1 MAELHLLR
9 AFTRVILDNSWHTQ
23 VMGEDMQRCLDMLEE
38 NVGEVRKNAENALLA
53 ICQNILSHP
62 DDMQYREVHLDD
74 TVVAE
79 KLLPAIGAMECLFD
93 VGFTEA
99 SNCLLLPQ
107 DASLSKLHALC
118 SSLSKN
124 SSPKTNVND
133 KPVNYHLS
141 PGTSAPQKKN
151 FLVQI
156 MKGFQAVMRYEDP
169 ALQEKARKL
178 IPIVELEIATMSR
191 VRELQ
196 KRIKQNGA
204 NLDKHTKGPLN
215 ETAFDSKELFLL
227 ELLHWFK
234 HKFFTWV
241 DSLRCSQCFSSCEHH
256 TVVPSNDPR
265 CSRIE
270 IHRCT
275 NCKAFV
281 EFPRYS
287 DPEPLLKLRRG
298 RCGEWANVFTLFCRS
313 LGYDARWVND
323 QTDHIWTEV
332 WSAFENRW
340 IHVDPCEA
348 VMDRPLM
355 YEKGWKKQLTYII
368 AYSKDEVQD
377 VTWRYT
383 RDQPGVMKRRNL
395 CSENSL
401 LELIRS
407 LNRQRQCSS
416 GYNASRRQYVTKRA
430 LLELVELIRMPEE
443 LNSGDGESYEERLSG
458 SYEWRLGRGEVS
470 QASSKTNYSWDISKY
485 GPTFHVH
492 YSIVKDIYRIVND
505 DGSILE
511 EISGWQN
518 GANDIKNGIF
528 RKAESDW
535 KMVYL
540 ARSPGTNSGQLKWTF
555 VVANPNFCVAAFDLQ
570 AAVTAFHG
578 ASIQWQIEA
587 IFDDTDST
595 KTLVFPIDDCSNYH
609 TDKLK
614 GAVKLILTA
623 LLSGGNGDLAWQHAQ
638 LFRQSLENTE
648 DRSLTVNIRLES
660 R

>member
-1 MAELHLLR
+1 MRE
-9 AFTRVILDNSWHTQ
+9 FTRVILDDSCHTQ
-23 VMGEDMQRCLDMLEE
+23 VMGEDLQRCLDMLKE
-38 NVGEVRKNAENALLA
+38 NEAEVRKKAENALIA
-53 ICQNILSHP
+53 ICQSILTCP
-62 DDMQYREVHLDD
+62 DDMQYRELHLD
-74 TVVAE
+74 APIIAK
-79 KLLPAIGAMECLFD
+79 KLLPAIGGMECLFD
-93 VGFTEA
+93 IGFTEA
-99 SNCLLLPQ
+99 ADCLVLPQ
-107 DASLSKLHALC
+107 DAPLSKLRALC
-118 SSLSKN
+118 SSIYKN
-124 SSPKTNVND
+124 SSPETNISD
-133 KPVNYHLS
+133 KPVNYQLS
-141 PGTSAPQKKN
+141 PGTTDKVGN

-156 MKGFQAVMRYEDP
+156 MKGFQGVMRYEDP
-169 ALQEKARKL
+169 ALQEKARNL
-178 IPIVELEIATMSR
+178 IPIAELEIATMSR

-204 NLDKHTKGPLN
+204 NPDKHTKGLLT
-215 ETAFDSKELFLL
+215 ETAFDTKELFLL

-241 DSLRCSQCFSSCEHH
+241 DSPRCSECFSSCEHH
-256 TVVPSNDPR
+256 SVAPSKDPR

-323 QTDHIWTEV
+323 KTDHVWTEV
-332 WSAFENRW
+332 WSVLENRW
-340 IHVDPCEA
+340 IHVDPCED

-355 YEKGWKKQLTYII
+355 YEKGWKKQLTYVI

-401 LELIRS
+401 LQLIRS
-407 LNRQRQCSS
+407 LNRQRQCAS

-443 LNSGDGESYEERLSG
+443 SSSDDCESYEERSSG
-458 SYEWRLGRGEVS
+458 SHEWRLGRGEVS
-470 QASSKTNYSWDISKY
+470 QASSKANYSWDISKY
-485 GPTFHVH
+485 GPTFRVH

-518 GANDIKNGIF
+518 GANEIQNGIF

-540 ARSPGTNSGQLKWTF
+540 ARSPGTNSGQLKWNF
-555 VVANPNFCVAAFDLQ
+555 VVSNPTFCVAAFDLQ
-570 AAVTAFHG
+570 AAVTSFHG
-578 ASIQWQIEA
+578 ATVQWQIEA
-587 IFDDTDST
+587 IFDDIESS

-609 TDKLK
+609 TDQLK

-623 LLSGGNGDLAWQHAQ
+623 VLSGGNGDSAWQHAQ

-648 DRSLTVNIRLES
+648 DRSLIVNIRLEN